1 MEELRLRHITEQESC
16 GSSDRYIV
24 NRDLYEEEW
33 EVYSTFKKLDEKGIE
48 QKIAC
53 GGNLANTAS
62 PARSSL
68 SKGTNSTTAI

>member
-1 MEELRLRHITEQESC
+1 M
-16 GSSDRYIV
+16 
-24 NRDLYEEEW
+24 
-33 EVYSTFKKLDEKGIE
+33 YSTFKKWDEKGIE